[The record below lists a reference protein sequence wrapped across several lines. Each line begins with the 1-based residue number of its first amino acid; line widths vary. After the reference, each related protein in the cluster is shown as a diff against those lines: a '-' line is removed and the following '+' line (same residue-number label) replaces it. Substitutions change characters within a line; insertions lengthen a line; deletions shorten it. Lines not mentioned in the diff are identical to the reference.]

1 MRKKIHFMGG
11 YLFLFVENVFKI
23 FIVNYEIG
31 GVIMINRI
39 KLLIADD
46 NKEFCDILREYFS
59 DQDDIELVGI
69 AYNGVDA
76 LKMINQE
83 QPSVVVLDIIMPHLD
98 GIGVLEKLGEVETRP
113 KVIMLTAFGQESMTQ
128 KAVELGAD
136 YYLLKPFDIDVLANR
151 IRQLGNV
158 LIAMP
163 TTKTTAVHQV
173 NKVKNLE
180 VEVTNI
186 IHQMGVPAHIKGY
199 QYLRDA
205 ILLVINEVNLLGAVT
220 KELYPMIA
228 EKYTTTPSRV
238 ERAIRHA
245 IELAWD
251 RGNVEMMNKFFGYTI
266 NLDRGKPTNS
276 EFIAMVADKLR
287 LTYKV
292 S

>member
-1 MRKKIHFMGG
+1 MFTGT
-11 YLFLFVENVFKI
+11 
-23 FIVNYEIG
+23 
-31 GVIMINRI
+31 

-46 NKEFCDILREYFS
+46 NKEFCDILREYFI
-59 DQDDIELVGI
+59 DQEDIELVGI
-69 AYNGVDA
+69 ANNGVEA
-76 LKMINQE
+76 LKKIKEEEPN
-83 QPSVVVLDIIMPHLD
+83 VVVLDIIMPHLD
-98 GIGVLEKLGEVETRP
+98 GIGVLEKMSYDQYRP

-136 YYLLKPFDIDVLANR
+136 YYLLKPFDIDVLASR
-151 IRQLGNV
+151 IRQLGNSSNGYSSTSS
-158 LIAMP
+158 IRTNP
-163 TTKTTAVHQV
+163 PSIISKG
-173 NKVKNLE
+173 KNLE

-205 ILLVINEVNLLGAVT
+205 ILLVIEEVNLLGAVT

-228 EKYTTTPSRV
+228 EKYSTTPSRV

-287 LTYKV
+287 LSHKV
-292 S
+292 VS